1 MLSHLLL
8 SWLISALSL
17 WLTAQILPA
26 IFPWLQFRIAGFGTA
41 LIATVVIAVV
51 NATIGVLLKIIAFP
65 LTFLTLGLFLFVIN
79 ACLLKLA
86 SMLVPGF
93 VVRGFIAALLGSILI
108 TVLNEILRGVIR

>member
-17 WLTAQILPA
+17 WLTAQIVPG
-26 IFPWLQFRIAGFGTA
+26 IRIAGFGTA
-41 LIATVVIAVV
+41 IIGTVVIAVV
-51 NATIGVLLKIIAFP
+51 NATIGVVLKIISFP

-93 VVRGFIAALLGSILI
+93 VVRGFLAALLGSILI

>member
-17 WLTAQILPA
+17 WLTAQIVPG
-26 IFPWLQFRIAGFGTA
+26 IRIAGFGTA
-41 LIATVVIAVV
+41 LIGTVVIAVV
-51 NATIGVLLKIIAFP
+51 NATIGVVVKFIAFP

-93 VVRGFIAALLGSILI
+93 VVRGFLAALLGSILI

>member
-8 SWLISALSL
+8 SWVISALSL
-17 WLTAQILPA
+17 WLTAQIVPGV
-26 IFPWLQFRIAGFGTA
+26 RIAGFGTA
-41 LIATVVIAVV
+41 MIATVVIAVV
-51 NATIGVLLKIIAFP
+51 NATIGVVVKFLAFP

-93 VVRGFIAALLGSILI
+93 VVRGFLSALLGSILI
-108 TVLNEILRGVIR
+108 TVLNEILRSVIR

>member
-8 SWLISALSL
+8 SWVISALSL
-17 WLTAQILPA
+17 WLTAQIVPGV
-26 IFPWLQFRIAGFGTA
+26 RIAGFGTA
-41 LIATVVIAVV
+41 MIATVVIAVV
-51 NATIGVLLKIIAFP
+51 NATIGVVAKFLAFP

-93 VVRGFIAALLGSILI
+93 VVRGFLSALLGSILI
-108 TVLNEILRGVIR
+108 TVLNEILRSVIR